1 MSTDFGGRNQSTDL
15 ELLACD
21 YFLDSCEKMALFA
34 QAFLA
39 GQTFVIECGTE
50 MTCCQ
55 REQAQQKVNAYR
67 QEISGADE
75 PAGPLQVAPAGAS
88 EEIRLSSLQRTAWN
102 RLERDMDNAK
112 NKEERT
118 QVAKQHG
125 ASDCLAEQ
133 LAEDWKKGG
142 PNTATT
148 HGVQMDHPV
157 DIKFG
162 GAVDPAGF
170 VPLDSEVNNF
180 FGQMVGHGGRRLD
193 KGGITEVTNVILLC
207 TPPCKPPK
215 KKDRDKDYSAGAS
228 EAPPTSPADRVV
240 QSMR

>member
-1 MSTDFGGRNQSTDL
+1 
-15 ELLACD
+15 
-21 YFLDSCEKMALFA
+21 MALFA
-34 QAFLA
+34 QAFLV
-39 GQTFVIECGTE
+39 GQQFVIECGTE

-67 QEISGADE
+67 QELSATDL
-75 PAGPLQVAPAGAS
+75 PAGPLQVAPKGES
-88 EEIRLSSLQRTAWN
+88 EKIRWPTKQRTAWD

-112 NKEERT
+112 NKEERK

-125 ASDCLAEQ
+125 ASDCLADQ
-133 LAEDWKKGG
+133 LADNWKKGG
-142 PNTATT
+142 PNSPTT
-148 HGVQMDHPV
+148 HDVQMDHPV

-170 VPLDSEVNNF
+170 VPLDREVNNF
-180 FGQMVGHGGRRLD
+180 FGQMVGHGGQRLD
-193 KGGITEVTNVILLC
+193 KAGITEVTNVVLLC

-215 KKDRDKDYSAGAS
+215 KKDRDNDYSAGAS

-240 QSMR
+240 QSMG